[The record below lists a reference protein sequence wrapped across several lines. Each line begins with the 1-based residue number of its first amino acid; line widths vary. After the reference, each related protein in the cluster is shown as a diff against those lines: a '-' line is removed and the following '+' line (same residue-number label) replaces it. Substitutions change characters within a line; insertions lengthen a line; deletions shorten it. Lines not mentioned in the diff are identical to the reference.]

1 MASSPKYIGKGVSGC
16 VFKPA
21 ILCSDG
27 SIQTNANMVSK
38 VFSNKAAA
46 AKELAAN
53 QKIKAIDPSFA
64 FSVQS
69 HGACPAHIREDKLQ
83 QCGREFNNELTQ
95 IVYDYAGHDLRKL
108 KGTGFTLQKFISSAG
123 SLFHGLVLLDKHA
136 ILHADIKCE
145 NVVYNP
151 ATRQSKFID
160 FGHSIKT
167 KNALDLNMYYGVYV
181 PPEYNAYVEITGTDK
196 DLDDLNAEAYTL
208 AQHYDRAIISCGIN
222 EDHRGY
228 NQNLVK
234 SFEKDFGISLARFYI
249 TNRLDDYKA
258 FLKHMHT
265 LYEEGDFDT
274 QNVKA
279 YFLNNCANRY
289 DVYTMGILMLDVMVK
304 LYMLKRV
311 HGIQVPKYTLVKY
324 IDLIYDMTRLNPL
337 ERLTASEANERFT
350 EMSKHMT
357 SNVISPSSMMVTA
370 AEMNALKKLR
380 SNSDSKDGVVKNMK
394 TKLLKNTLQRV
405 RRRFDNFDKYIGFL
419 KDQYV
424 DPAVINELK
433 SKQAKQEIIQ
443 LRAVATHATNKKTGK
458 EMPLPEDVERVMRRF
473 LN

>member
-1 MASSPKYIGKGVSGC
+1 
-16 VFKPA
+16 
-21 ILCSDG
+21 
-27 SIQTNANMVSK
+27 MVSK

-46 AKELAAN
+46 AKELATN

-83 QCGREFNNELTQ
+83 QCGREFKSKHELTQ
-95 IVYDYAGHDLRKL
+95 IVYDYGGHDLRKL

-136 ILHADIKCE
+136 ILHADIKGE

-160 FGHSIKT
+160 FGYAIET
-167 KNALDLNMYYGVYV
+167 KNALNPGQLSLYDGVYV

-196 DLDDLNAEAYTL
+196 DLDDLNAEAHAL
-208 AQHYDRAIISCGIN
+208 AQHYDSAIISCGIN

-234 SFEKDFGISLARFYI
+234 SFEKDFGISLERFYI
-249 TNRLDDYKA
+249 TERLGDYKA
-258 FLKHMHT
+258 FLEQMHT

-279 YFLNNCANRY
+279 YFLKHCANRY

-304 LYMLKRV
+304 LYMLKGLN
-311 HGIQVPKYTLVKY
+311 GIQVPKHTLVKY

-394 TKLLKNTLQRV
+394 TKLLKDTLQRV

-424 DPAVINELK
+424 DPNVINELK
-433 SKQAKQEIIQ
+433 SKQAKQDIIQ
-443 LRAVATHATNKKTGK
+443 MRAVATHATNKKTGK
-458 EMPLPEDVERVMRRF
+458 VMELPEDVERVMLQF
-473 LN
+473 LKPKSKGDK